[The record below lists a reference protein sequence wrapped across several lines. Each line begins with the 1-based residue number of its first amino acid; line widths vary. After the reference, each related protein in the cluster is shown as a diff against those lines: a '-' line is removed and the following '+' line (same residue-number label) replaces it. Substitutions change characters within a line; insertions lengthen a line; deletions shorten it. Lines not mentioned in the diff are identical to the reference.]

1 MSPRLVDISLLVMGV
16 ILSSYIIW
24 VGLTLAGL

>member
-1 MSPRLVDISLLVMGV
+1 MSPRLVDISLLAMGV
-16 ILSSYIIW
+16 ILSSYIVW